1 MDREEMWRH
10 IGEQRSAVADALTEL
25 QPDEWERPSL
35 CEGWRVRDVVAHV
48 GLGAEITFGT
58 ALRELARARGD
69 FHGMIRETAIERAA
83 RPIDELIADVRKG
96 AALRRRVPGTTT
108 KEPLLDILVHAQDI
122 FAPLGRD
129 FAMPVEPALVA
140 ADRIWQI
147 PAPFGFGA
155 KKRLRGLRVAATDAR
170 WARGAGGPEVSGPIK
185 AIVLLLAGREAA
197 ALPDLSGAGLELLAA
212 RG

>member
-10 IGEQRSAVADALTEL
+10 IEEQRSAVADALTDL
-25 QPDEWERPSL
+25 RPDEWEQPSL

-48 GLGAEITFGT
+48 GLGAEITLDT
-58 ALRELARARGD
+58 ALRELVRARGD

-83 RPIDELIADVRKG
+83 LPTEELIAIVRKG
-96 AALRRRVPGTTT
+96 ALLRRRAPGTTT

-122 FAPLGRD
+122 FAPLGRE

-147 PAPFGFGA
+147 PPPFGFGA
-155 KKRLRGLRVAATDAR
+155 KKRLRGLRVEATDVR
-170 WARGAGGPEVSGPIK
+170 WVRGDGPTVSGPLK
-185 AIVLLLAGREAA
+185 AVVLLLAGRETA
-197 ALPDLSGAGLELLAA
+197 ALPHLSGEGLEVLAA
-212 RG
+212 RS